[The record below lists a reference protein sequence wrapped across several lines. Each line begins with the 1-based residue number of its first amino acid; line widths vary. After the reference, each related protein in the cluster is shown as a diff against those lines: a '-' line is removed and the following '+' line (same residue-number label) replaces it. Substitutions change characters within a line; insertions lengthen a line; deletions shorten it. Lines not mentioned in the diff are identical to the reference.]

1 MNTKTWI
8 AAAALL
14 CTPCAWS
21 TVIGDVE
28 GTPIE
33 DSYSVG
39 GSKLVLN
46 GTGIRKRAYFKTDV
60 SSIYLAE
67 PRNTPEGIESAP
79 GAKRLQLVMLR
90 DIPGSTISRYF
101 IVDFKAVAT
110 DAEFKQLINEIGLLG
125 EIYSKIR
132 QVNKGDVINIDW
144 TPGKGVHSTINGKPL
159 RVDGN
164 PTPYLNNELLYR
176 LMLRMYIK
184 ASGSPEMRDNL
195 LGKSRSMLNTA
206 SADGVNPP
214 RTP

>member
-1 MNTKTWI
+1 MNAKTLI

-14 CTPCAWS
+14 CAPCAWS

-28 GTPIE
+28 GVPIE
-33 DSYSVG
+33 DSYLVDG
-39 GSKLVLN
+39 GKLVLN
-46 GTGIRKRAYFKTDV
+46 GAGIRKRAYFKTDV
-60 SSIYLAE
+60 SSVYLTE

-79 GAKRLQLVMLR
+79 GPKRLQLVLVR
-90 DIPGSTISRYF
+90 DIPGSAISRYF

-159 RVDGN
+159 MVSGN
-164 PTPYLNNELLYR
+164 ATPYLNNELLYR
-176 LMLRMYIK
+176 VMLRMYIK